1 MKSDIFAVSGMKCVH
16 CKANVENA
24 LKALN
29 GVASAEANLE
39 DANVIVEYDES
50 KVNPSEIK
58 EAVDNSGRY
67 ELSL

>member
-24 LKALN
+24 LKSLN
-29 GVASAEANLE
+29 GVKSAEANLE
-39 DANVIVEYDES
+39 KANVNVEYDES
-50 KVNPSEIK
+50 VVTSAQLK

>member
-24 LKALN
+24 LKSLN
-29 GVASAEANLE
+29 GVKSAEANLE
-39 DANVIVEYDES
+39 KANVNVAYDES
-50 KVNPSEIK
+50 VVTPAQLK

>member
-24 LKALN
+24 LKSLN
-29 GVASAEANLE
+29 DVKSAEANLE
-39 DANVIVEYDES
+39 KANVNVEYDES
-50 KVNPSEIK
+50 IVTPAQLK

>member
-24 LKALN
+24 LKSLN
-29 GVASAEANLE
+29 GVKSAEANLE
-39 DANVIVEYDES
+39 KANVSVEYDES
-50 KVNPSEIK
+50 IVTPAQLK

>member
-16 CKANVENA
+16 CKANVENV
-24 LKALN
+24 LKSLN
-29 GVASAEANLE
+29 GVKSAEANLE
-39 DANVIVEYDES
+39 KANVNVEYDES
-50 KVNPSEIK
+50 VVTPAQLK